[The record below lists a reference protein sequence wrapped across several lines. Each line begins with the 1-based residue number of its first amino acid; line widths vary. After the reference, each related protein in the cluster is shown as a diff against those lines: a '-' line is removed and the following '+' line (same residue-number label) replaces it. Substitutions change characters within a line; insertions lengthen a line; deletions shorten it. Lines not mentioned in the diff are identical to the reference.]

1 MILDEFTGRNCK
13 RTEYIDARGR
23 HWIVRTDP
31 VFVERKL
38 DRYETTLLLKLE
50 HCNVPHRRATSAT
63 KERAYLKHDELKQ
76 WQLMAERRRNE
87 VGKSIDHPRP
97 CHRVE

>member
-1 MILDEFTGRNCK
+1 MILDEFIGRNCK

-38 DRYETTLLLKLE
+38 DRYETTRQGKSG
-50 HCNVPHRRATSAT
+50 PSRKSADSAT
-63 KERAYLKHDELKQ
+63 AV
-76 WQLMAERRRNE
+76 A
-87 VGKSIDHPRP
+87 
-97 CHRVE
+97 

>member
-31 VFVERKL
+31 VFVERRL
-38 DRYETTLLLKLE
+38 TGYETTLLLQLE
-50 HCNVPHRRATSAT
+50 HRNSPCRRAVSAT
-63 KERAYLKHDELKQ
+63 KERALMKHDGFVARLQRAEAD
-76 WQLMAERRRNE
+76 QLNQLT
-87 VGKSIDHPRP
+87 HP
-97 CHRVE
+97 

>member
-38 DRYETTLLLKLE
+38 DRYETTLLLTLE

-63 KERAYLKHDELKQ
+63 KERAYLKHDGFVARLQRAEV
-76 WQLMAERRRNE
+76 MATDDGE
-87 VGKSIDHPRP
+87 KK
-97 CHRVE
+97 

>member
-31 VFVERKL
+31 VFVERRL
-38 DRYETTLLLKLE
+38 TGYETTLLLKLE

-63 KERAYLKHDELKQ
+63 KERALMKHDGFVARLQRAEAD
-76 WQLMAERRRNE
+76 QLNKA
-87 VGKSIDHPRP
+87 IYP
-97 CHRVE
+97 

>member
-31 VFVERKL
+31 VFVERRL
-38 DRYETTLLLKLE
+38 TGYETTLLLQLE
-50 HCNVPHRRATSAT
+50 HRNSSSTATRRADAPPALQKSA
-63 KERAYLKHDELKQ
+63 R
-76 WQLMAERRRNE
+76 
-87 VGKSIDHPRP
+87 S
-97 CHRVE
+97 

>member
-38 DRYETTLLLKLE
+38 D
-50 HCNVPHRRATSAT
+50 
-63 KERAYLKHDELKQ
+63 
-76 WQLMAERRRNE
+76 
-87 VGKSIDHPRP
+87 
-97 CHRVE
+97 

>member
-63 KERAYLKHDELKQ
+63 KERAYLKHDGFVARLQRAEV
-76 WQLMAERRRNE
+76 MATNDGE
-87 VGKSIDHPRP
+87 KK
-97 CHRVE
+97 

>member
-13 RTEYIDARGR
+13 RIEFVDAQGK

-31 VFVERKL
+31 VFVERRL
-38 DRYETTLLLKLE
+38 TGYETTLLLKLE

-63 KERAYLKHDELKQ
+63 KERAYLKHDGFVARLQREDATKQ
-76 WQLMAERRRNE
+76 EE
-87 VGKSIDHPRP
+87 V
-97 CHRVE
+97 

>member
-23 HWIVRTDP
+23 HWIVRTDL

-38 DRYETTLLLKLE
+38 DRYETTLLLHLE

-63 KERAYLKHDELKQ
+63 KERAYLKHDGFVARLQRAEAD
-76 WQLMAERRRNE
+76 QLNKA
-87 VGKSIDHPRP
+87 IYP
-97 CHRVE
+97 

>member
-31 VFVERKL
+31 VFVERRL
-38 DRYETTLLLKLE
+38 TGYETTLLLQLE
-50 HCNVPHRRATSAT
+50 HRNSPCRRAASAT
-63 KERAYLKHDELKQ
+63 KERALMKHDAFVARLQREDATKQ
-76 WQLMAERRRNE
+76 EE
-87 VGKSIDHPRP
+87 V
-97 CHRVE
+97 

>member
-13 RTEYIDARGR
+13 RTEYIDARSR

-38 DRYETTLLLKLE
+38 DRYETTLLLQLE
-50 HCNVPHRRATSAT
+50 HCNSPCRRAVSAT
-63 KERAYLKHDELKQ
+63 KERALMKHDGFVARLQRAEAD
-76 WQLMAERRRNE
+76 QLNKA
-87 VGKSIDHPRP
+87 IYP
-97 CHRVE
+97 